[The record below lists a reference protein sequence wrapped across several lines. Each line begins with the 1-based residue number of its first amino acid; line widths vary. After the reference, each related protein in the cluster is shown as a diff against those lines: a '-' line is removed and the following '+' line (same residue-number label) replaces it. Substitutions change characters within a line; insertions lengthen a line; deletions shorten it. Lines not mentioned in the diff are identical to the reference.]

1 LGTSEK
7 RRHDDYDLVKKTR
20 LGLRLECVELKGS
33 ERAQAKEDVTH
44 LYQRLSKRACEVGC
58 NRDEAGFS

>member
-1 LGTSEK
+1 MPGK

-20 LGLRLECVELKGS
+20 LSLRLECVELKGS
-33 ERAQAKEDVTH
+33 EESPGKGGCYTP
-44 LYQRLSKRACEVGC
+44 LPKRLSKRACEVGC

>member
-1 LGTSEK
+1 MSGK

-33 ERAQAKEDVTH
+33 EESPGRRRMLHTFTKD
-44 LYQRLSKRACEVGC
+44 
-58 NRDEAGFS
+58 